1 MVTTLDSIGKAAA
14 ERDNV
19 VAHCDRMMAPHIPQL
34 ASSIVATP
42 SFQKD
47 SYAGLGAV
55 SFFVQA
61 GAKVCATDLN
71 GEQLAALWQDQSQII
86 TQALDVVDELQCEN
100 AVQYAITAMGGLD
113 GVFHSAGISDVVAPA
128 TEIDIDDWQRVVDVN
143 LRGSFLVAR
152 VAGRHML
159 LQGTGSIVLVSSV
172 NGIAGIPRRH
182 AYGPAKAA
190 IAQLARTLACEWGGS
205 GVRVNAL
212 APTYIKTPM
221 IERLASE
228 GKIDIERLERRTP
241 MGRLGEVED
250 VAQAA
255 CFLLSDWSRYIT
267 GTVLPVD
274 GGWLAYGGPGDVNTA

>member
-1 MVTTLDSIGKAAA
+1 MLATNTDTFDPSSPALHGKRILVTGAASGIG
-14 ERDNV
+14 
-19 VAHCDRMMAPHIPQL
+19 
-34 ASSIVATP
+34 S
-42 SFQKD
+42 
-47 SYAGLGAV
+47 GAV

-71 GEQLAALWQDQSQII
+71 AEQLTALWEGQSQVV
-86 TQALDVVDELQCEN
+86 TKSLDVADEPQCEN
-100 AVQYAITAMGGLD
+100 VVRYAIATMGGLD
-113 GVFHSAGISDVVAPA
+113 GVFHSAGISDVIAPA
-128 TEIDIDDWQRVVDVN
+128 TEIAIDDWQRIVDVN

-159 LQGTGSIVLVSSV
+159 SQSRGSIVLVSSV

-190 IAQLARTLACEWGGS
+190 IAQLARTLACEWGAS

-221 IERLASE
+221 IERLAAE
-228 GKIDIERLERRTP
+228 GKIDIERLEHRTP
-241 MGRLGEVED
+241 MGRLGEVEE

-274 GGWLAYGGPGDVNTA
+274 GGWLAYGGAGDVATA